1 MYWRFE
7 QRHQPLLT
15 RQRFLLRML
24 AFAFLA
30 LAIDALAI
38 LLGMLGFHVIG
49 ELQWLDSAVDAAMIM
64 TGNGPLYPLDTTVG
78 KVFQLCYALL
88 GGIVFVVLASVVLAP
103 VLHRILHAF
112 NIKVQDMPPPQEE

>member
-1 MYWRFE
+1 MFWRFE

-15 RQRFLLRML
+15 RRRFLLRML
-24 AFAFLA
+24 AFALLA

-38 LLGMLGFHVIG
+38 LLGMIGFHTIG
-49 ELQWLDSAVDAAMIM
+49 ELQWLDSAEDAAMIM
-64 TGNGPLYPLDTTVG
+64 TGNGPLHPLQSSIG
-78 KVFQLCYALL
+78 KVFQLCYSLI

-112 NIKVQDMPPPQEE
+112 NIEVQDTPPPDKE